1 MQDLISNPNNKED
14 MQYDFKVSDTPAQ
27 NIKGMTVFNT
37 NKVDIKKQPM
47 FFGQPLGVQRFDV
60 AKYPVFEKLKEQQN
74 GFFWSPKEVS
84 LQKDRGDYQTL
95 SPHQKHIYTSNLKYQ
110 IMLDSV
116 QGRAPGMAFMP
127 YCSLPELEGCMNS
140 WQFFESIHSTS
151 YTYIIKNVYSDPSEV
166 FDKIVTDNRIL
177 ERAASVT
184 EAYDDFI
191 GSAHQYDNSSD
202 WQHALEQVPTA
213 LDGKHELKRKLY
225 RAVANVNILEGI
237 RFYVSFACSFAFGE
251 LKLMEGSAKIISLI
265 ARDEN
270 QHLAIT
276 QNILNKWAQGD
287 DPEMKQI
294 MKEEEEWTYRAF
306 DRAVN
311 EEKRWADYL
320 FKDGSMIGL
329 NDKLLQQYVE
339 WIANRRLKA
348 IGLRPQYDIAA
359 KNNPLP
365 WTQHWISSKG
375 LQVAPQETEVESYVV
390 GGIKQDV
397 KKDTFSG
404 FQL

>member
-1 MQDLISNPNNKED
+1 VNPVQFKISSTEEP
-14 MQYDFKVSDTPAQ
+14 QT

-37 NKVDIKKQPM
+37 EKVDTKKQPM
-47 FFGQPLGVQRFDV
+47 FFGQPLGVQRYDSY
-60 AKYPVFEKLKEQQN
+60 KYPIFDKLTTQQL
-74 GFFWSPKEVS
+74 GYFWRPEEVS

-95 SPHQKHIYTSNLKYQ
+95 RPEQKHIYTSNLKYQ

-116 QGRAPGMAFMP
+116 QGRGPGMAFIP
-127 YCSLPELEGCMNS
+127 YCSLPELEACMEV
-140 WQFFESIHSTS
+140 WGFMEMIHSRS
-151 YTYIIKNVYSDPSEV
+151 YTYIIKNIYSDPSEV
-166 FDKIVTDNRIL
+166 FDTIIGDERIL
-177 ERAASVT
+177 ERAKSVT
-184 EAYDDFI
+184 ESYDDFI
-191 GSAHQYDNSSD
+191 QSAQNYGTSND
-202 WQHALEQVPTA
+202 WMFRLEGVTNA
-213 LDGKHELKRKLY
+213 KETLNDVKRKLY

-270 QHLAIT
+270 QHLALT
-276 QNILNKWAQGD
+276 QNILNKWREGD
-287 DPEMKQI
+287 DPEMQKI
-294 MKEEEEWTYRAF
+294 MKEEEEWTYKMF

-311 EEKRWADYL
+311 EEKKWADYL

-348 IGLRPQYDIAA
+348 IGLKPQYDISAN
-359 KNNPLP
+359 NNPLP

-397 KKDTFSG
+397 TKNTFSG
-404 FQL
+404 FKL

>member
-1 MQDLISNPNNKED
+1 MNPVQFKISSTEEPK
-14 MQYDFKVSDTPAQ
+14 T

-37 NKVDIKKQPM
+37 EKVDAKKQPM
-47 FFGQPLGVQRFDV
+47 FFGQPLGVQRYDSY
-60 AKYPVFEKLKEQQN
+60 KYPIFDKLTTQQL
-74 GFFWSPKEVS
+74 GYFWRPEEVS

-95 SPHQKHIYTSNLKYQ
+95 RPEQKHIYTSNLKYQ

-116 QGRAPGMAFMP
+116 QGRGPGMAFIP
-127 YCSLPELEGCMNS
+127 YCSLPELEACMEV
-140 WQFFESIHSTS
+140 WGFMEMIHSRS
-151 YTYIIKNVYSDPSEV
+151 YTYIIKNIYSDPSEV
-166 FDKIVTDNRIL
+166 FDTIIGDQRIL
-177 ERAASVT
+177 ELAKSVT
-184 EAYDDFI
+184 YSYDDFI
-191 GSAHQYDNSSD
+191 QSAQQYGVSD
-202 WQHALEQVPTA
+202 TWMHNLEGVSYAKETIN
-213 LDGKHELKRKLY
+213 DVKRKLY

-270 QHLAIT
+270 QHLALT
-276 QNILNKWAQGD
+276 QNILNKWREGD
-287 DPEMKQI
+287 DPEMQKI
-294 MKEEEEWTYRAF
+294 MKEEEEWTYKMF

-311 EEKRWADYL
+311 EEKKWADYL

-339 WIANRRLKA
+339 WVANRRLKA
-348 IGLRPQYDIAA
+348 IGLKPQYDISAN
-359 KNNPLP
+359 NNPLP

-397 KKDTFSG
+397 TKNTFSG
-404 FQL
+404 FKL

>member
-1 MQDLISNPNNKED
+1 MEIKFLGNLEENLK
-14 MQYDFKVSDTPAQ
+14 M
-27 NIKGMTVFNT
+27 KGMTVFNT
-37 NKVDIKKQPM
+37 EQVDTKKQPM
-47 FFGQPLGVQRFDV
+47 FFGKPLGIQRYDSY
-60 AKYPVFEKLKEQQN
+60 KYPVFDKLTTQQL
-74 GFFWSPKEVS
+74 GYFWRPEEVS

-95 SPHQKHIYTSNLKYQ
+95 RPEQKHIYTSNLKYQ

-116 QGRAPGMAFMP
+116 QGRGPGMAFIP
-127 YCSLPELEGCMNS
+127 YCSLPELEACMEV
-140 WQFFESIHSTS
+140 WGFMEMIHSRS

-166 FDKIVTDNRIL
+166 FDAIVTDDRIV
-177 ERAASVT
+177 ERATSVT

-191 GSAHQYDNSSD
+191 QSAQEYGSSNAWIHQLEGVP
-202 WQHALEQVPTA
+202 HAKDTLNDV
-213 LDGKHELKRKLY
+213 KRKLY

-276 QNILNKWAQGD
+276 QNILNKWKDGD

-294 MKEEEEWTYRAF
+294 AKEEEEWVYAMF

-329 NDKLLQQYVE
+329 NDKLLQKYVE
-339 WIANRRLKA
+339 WIANRRMKA
-348 IGLRPQYDIAA
+348 IGLKPVYDVPAT
-359 KNNPLP
+359 NNPLP
-365 WTQHWISSKG
+365 WTEHWISSKG
-375 LQVAPQETEVESYVV
+375 LQVAPQETEVESYIV

-404 FQL
+404 FKL

>member
-1 MQDLISNPNNKED
+1 MDQFNFQQSSGINMDK
-14 MQYDFKVSDTPAQ
+14 KV
-27 NIKGMTVFNT
+27 KGMTVFNT
-37 NKVDIKKQPM
+37 NEVDTKKQPM
-47 FFGQPLGVQRFDV
+47 FFGAPLGVQRYDSF
-60 AKYPVFEKLKEQQN
+60 KYPQFENLTKQQL
-74 GFFWSPKEVS
+74 GYFWRPEEVS
-84 LQKDRGDYQTL
+84 LQKDRGDFQSL
-95 SPHQKHIYTSNLKYQ
+95 RPEQKHIFTSNLKYQ
-110 IMLDSV
+110 TMLDSV
-116 QGRAPGMAFMP
+116 QGRAPGMAFIP
-127 YCSLPELEGCMNS
+127 YCSLPELEACMEV
-140 WQFFESIHSTS
+140 WGFMEMIHSRS
-151 YTYIIKNVYSDPSEV
+151 YTYIIKNVYSDPSDV
-166 FDKIVTDNRIL
+166 FDTIIKDERIL

-184 EAYDDFI
+184 ESYDTFI
-191 GSAHQYDNSSD
+191 TYAQEYGQSTAWTPEMRTHINSEWTRKD
-202 WQHALEQVPTA
+202 
-213 LDGKHELKRKLY
+213 LKRSLY

-276 QNILNKWAQGD
+276 QNILNYWRKGHD
-287 DPEMKQI
+287 DPEMAQI
-294 MKEEEEWTYRAF
+294 SKEEEDWTYQMF

-311 EEKRWADYL
+311 EERKWAEYL

-329 NDKLLQQYVE
+329 NDKLLQNYVE
-339 WIANRRLKA
+339 WIANRRMRS
-348 IGLRPQYDIAA
+348 IGLKPVYDIPA

-365 WTQHWISSKG
+365 WTEHWISSKG

-404 FQL
+404 FKL

>member
-1 MQDLISNPNNKED
+1 MNPVQFKISSVE
-14 MQYDFKVSDTPAQ
+14 
-27 NIKGMTVFNT
+27 NIETNVKGMTVFNT
-37 NKVDIKKQPM
+37 EQVNTKKQPM
-47 FFGQPLGVQRFDV
+47 FFGKPLGVQRYDSY
-60 AKYPVFEKLKEQQN
+60 KYPIFDKLTTQQL
-74 GFFWSPKEVS
+74 GYFWRPEEVS
-84 LQKDRGDYQTL
+84 LQKDRGDYQL
-95 SPHQKHIYTSNLKYQ
+95 LRPEQKHIYTSNLKYQ
-110 IMLDSV
+110 IMLDSI
-116 QGRAPGMAFMP
+116 QGRGPGMAFIP
-127 YCSLPELEGCMNS
+127 YCSLPELEACMEV
-140 WQFFESIHSTS
+140 WGFMEMIHSRS

-166 FDKIVTDNRIL
+166 FDKIVTDERIL
-177 ERAASVT
+177 DRSKSVT

-191 GSAHQYDNSSD
+191 ASAHHYDNTND

-213 LDGKHELKRKLY
+213 LEGKYELKRKLY
-225 RAVANVNILEGI
+225 RAIANVNILEGI

-276 QNILNKWAQGD
+276 QNILNKWAAGD

-294 MKEEEEWTYRAF
+294 MKEEEEWTYKAF

-339 WIANRRLKA
+339 WIANRRLKS
-348 IGLRPQYDIAA
+348 IGLKPVYDIPA

-365 WTQHWISSKG
+365 WTEHWISSKG
-375 LQVAPQETEVESYVV
+375 LQVAPQETEVESYLI

>member
-1 MQDLISNPNNKED
+1 MNPV
-14 MQYDFKVSDTPAQ
+14 QFKVSSVEDKKTEV
-27 NIKGMTVFNT
+27 KGMTVFNT
-37 NKVDIKKQPM
+37 EQVDTKKQPM
-47 FFGQPLGVQRFDV
+47 FFGKPLGVQRYDSY
-60 AKYPVFEKLKEQQN
+60 KYPVFDKLTTQQL
-74 GFFWSPKEVS
+74 GYFWRPEEVS

-95 SPHQKHIYTSNLKYQ
+95 RPEQKHIYTSNLKYQ
-110 IMLDSV
+110 IMLDSI
-116 QGRAPGMAFMP
+116 QGRGPGMAFIP
-127 YCSLPELEGCMNS
+127 YCSLPELEACMEV
-140 WQFFESIHSTS
+140 WGFMEMIHSRS

-166 FDKIVTDNRIL
+166 FDKIVTDQRIL
-177 ERAASVT
+177 ERASSVT

-191 GSAHQYDNSSD
+191 NSAQTWGTGNMWSKEFRDS
-202 WQHALEQVPTA
+202 PTA
-213 LDGKHELKRKLY
+213 QWEINDIKRKLY

-276 QNILNKWAQGD
+276 QNILNKWRAGD

-294 MKEEEEWTYRAF
+294 MKEEEEWTYKMF

-339 WIANRRLKA
+339 WIANRRLKS
-348 IGLRPQYDIAA
+348 IGLSPQYDIAA
-359 KNNPLP
+359 SANPLP

>member
-1 MQDLISNPNNKED
+1 MNPV
-14 MQYDFKVSDTPAQ
+14 QFDFKVSSEEDKQT
-27 NIKGMTVFNT
+27 NIQGMTVFNT
-37 NKVDIKKQPM
+37 EKVDTKKQPM
-47 FFGQPLGVQRFDV
+47 FFGKPLGVQRYDSY
-60 AKYPVFEKLKEQQN
+60 KYPIFDKLTTQQL
-74 GFFWSPKEVS
+74 GYFWRPEEVS

-95 SPHQKHIYTSNLKYQ
+95 RPEQKHIYTSNLKYQ

-116 QGRAPGMAFMP
+116 QGRGPGMAFIP
-127 YCSLPELEGCMNS
+127 YCSLPELEACMEV
-140 WQFFESIHSTS
+140 WGFMEMIHSRS

-166 FDKIVTDNRIL
+166 FDTIIGDERIL
-177 ERAASVT
+177 ERAKSVT
-184 EAYDDFI
+184 ESYDDFI
-191 GSAHQYDNSSD
+191 QSAQTYGTSSD
-202 WQHALEQVPTA
+202 WMFRLEGVQNAKESLNDV
-213 LDGKHELKRKLY
+213 KRKLY

-270 QHLAIT
+270 QHLALT
-276 QNILNKWAQGD
+276 QNILNKWREGD
-287 DPEMKQI
+287 DPEMQKI
-294 MKEEEEWTYRAF
+294 MKEEEEWTYKMF

-311 EEKRWADYL
+311 EEKKWADYL

-339 WIANRRLKA
+339 WVANRRLKA
-348 IGLRPQYDIAA
+348 IGLKPQYDISAN
-359 KNNPLP
+359 NNPLP

-397 KKDTFSG
+397 TKNTFAG

>member
-1 MQDLISNPNNKED
+1 MNPV
-14 MQYDFKVSDTPAQ
+14 QFKVSSVENTV
-27 NIKGMTVFNT
+27 KKEVEGMTVFNT
-37 NKVDIKKQPM
+37 EQVNTKKQPM
-47 FFGQPLGVQRFDV
+47 FFGKPLGVQRYDSY
-60 AKYPVFEKLKEQQN
+60 KYPVFDKLTTQQL
-74 GFFWSPKEVS
+74 GYFWRPEEVS

-95 SPHQKHIYTSNLKYQ
+95 RPEQKHIYTSNLKYQ
-110 IMLDSV
+110 IMLDSI
-116 QGRAPGMAFMP
+116 QGRGPGMAFIP
-127 YCSLPELEGCMNS
+127 YCSLPELEACMEV
-140 WQFFESIHSTS
+140 WGFMEMIHSRS

-166 FDKIVTDNRIL
+166 FDKIVTDDRIL
-177 ERAASVT
+177 ERASSVT
-184 EAYDDFI
+184 ESYDDFI
-191 GSAHQYDNSSD
+191 RSAQQWGTGNMWQEDFRQSPSSQWEIKD
-202 WQHALEQVPTA
+202 V
-213 LDGKHELKRKLY
+213 KRKLY

-276 QNILNKWAQGD
+276 QNILNKWRQGD

-294 MKEEEEWTYRAF
+294 MKEEEEWTYKIF

-339 WIANRRLKA
+339 WVANRRLKA
-348 IGLRPQYDIAA
+348 IGLKPQYDIAA
-359 KNNPLP
+359 SANPLP